1 MAEDKVVSHP
11 CSPQD
16 VGWSSCGMLRKERER
31 EVVFNPS
38 ERLCPVA
45 PVWSFVIQDIH
56 SLSGSC
62 LLKTTVNPMRLRCV
76 VLVLEVLK
84 VHQLRML
91 GNQTRQIMGWGS
103 CSLLPAASSC
113 GTSMSKK
120 Q

>member
-16 VGWSSCGMLRKERER
+16 VGWSSCGMLRKEREK
-31 EVVFNPS
+31 EVIFNPS
-38 ERLCPVA
+38 GRLCPMA
-45 PVWSFVIQDIH
+45 PIWSFVIQDIH

-76 VLVLEVLK
+76 VTG
-84 VHQLRML
+84 LRSA
-91 GNQTRQIMGWGS
+91 GGTPVEDVGKPDQIMGWDS
-103 CSLLPAASSC
+103 CSLLPAASSH
-113 GTSMSKK
+113 GTGMSKK